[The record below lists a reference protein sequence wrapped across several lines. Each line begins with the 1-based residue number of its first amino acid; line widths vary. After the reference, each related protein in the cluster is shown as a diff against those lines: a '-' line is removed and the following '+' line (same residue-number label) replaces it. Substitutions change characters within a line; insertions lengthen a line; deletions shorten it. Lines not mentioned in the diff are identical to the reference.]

1 MCLFA
6 CTSSHSEAAR
16 SSPSEASSG
25 GEVQASWDASPV
37 EPTGVSEQVA
47 LAAAPEEAP
56 AAPSTAV
63 AARAAVPEPMY
74 AQASRPAPA
83 GAAQPAQVAS
93 DAHAGPLL
101 IYEAELHM
109 AVYKVESV
117 QEQAIVAVRELGGYL
132 SEHTDRT
139 RLVLRVPA
147 AQFDKLVARIE
158 ALGEV
163 SHRFV
168 RALDVTAQFRDLE
181 MRLRNAEAVRDRLLK
196 LLDKAPDVPQSLKV
210 EQELDRVSERIEQMK
225 GQLKLLSDQLA
236 FSTITIQ
243 FSVKRTEVIADDF
256 ELPFEWLRTLGLQHL
271 MRLR

>member
-1 MCLFA
+1 MPPSA
-6 CTSSHSEAAR
+6 GVRAR
-16 SSPSEASSG
+16 AP
-25 GEVQASWDASPV
+25 
-37 EPTGVSEQVA
+37 
-47 LAAAPEEAP
+47 APER
-56 AAPSTAV
+56 T
-63 AARAAVPEPMY
+63 Y
-74 AQASRPAPA
+74 AQANTPTPA
-83 GAAQPAQVAS
+83 GPAQPAQVAS
-93 DAHAGPLL
+93 DAHSGPLL

-117 QEQAIVAVRELGGYL
+117 QEQAIAAVRELGGYL
-132 SEHTDRT
+132 SEHTDRA

-158 ALGEV
+158 TLGEV

-168 RALDVTAQFRDLE
+168 RALDVTAEFRDLE
-181 MRLRNAEAVRDRLLK
+181 MRLRNAEAVRDRLLR

-210 EQELDRVSERIEQMK
+210 EQELDRLSERIEQMK
-225 GQLKLLSDQLA
+225 GQLKLLSDRMA

-243 FSVKRTEVIADDF
+243 FSVKRTETITDEF